1 MEDLRMNALFKHAD
15 KMDKEL
21 KAMLDNYKNYS
32 EQKKP
37 SICVLCSDNKLRAEV
52 DRVFT
57 IREDLCVDVVVTS
70 EEIKDADE
78 YKAMLC
84 DALVVCTRA
93 KNIAPKGLYD
103 LMKHISQLD
112 KQIYV
117 VLAGWESLERSEK
130 MAKSRAERV
139 SIEYEFARIVN
150 VTNVFSE
157 PRGGFITWEN
167 AFDAL
172 AIHFFEKFEMLHLS
186 QDEKIYNYLLKYVG
200 DFYSNART
208 EINKE
213 IAIVNNAE
221 RIAMAKQDYYVI
233 RFSNLAVSVQE
244 VVDAVKGSIEDIS
257 YYDIVDDDKN
267 ETLTDIYSRSGVE
280 AQKYAK
286 VFLIQEYKK
295 RVGTLKDNSN
305 EKVRIDN
312 ESCVAECIN
321 EMDALPCEISKLKYL
336 PENLV
341 KSLRVVCDERTELE
355 KIVNRYESSAK
366 ILIDN
371 VIDRIPAKVGE
382 YRYQMKYSV
391 EARDKGKDLLGLAK
405 DSIRDYISE
414 KKKDSEDAEKG
425 KKKSSEKDNSK
436 SDETKN
442 DDNKVNSAEKPASK
456 EIREKIKEGI
466 VREDDEA
473 LMLERFQS
481 DIEQLIIYSRNAC
494 GEMAQDCAKN
504 IKQDMEKFAD
514 SILKIYFGSIIKEIQ
529 GMQTEMSKI
538 LEEYYLE

>member
-1 MEDLRMNALFKHAD
+1 MEDLRMNILFEHVD
-15 KMDKEL
+15 KMDKGL
-21 KAMLDNYKNYS
+21 VAMLDNYKNYS

-52 DRVFT
+52 DKAFT

-70 EEIKDADE
+70 EEIKDAE
-78 YKAMLC
+78 KYKAMLC

-112 KQIYV
+112 KQIYI
-117 VLAGWESLERSEK
+117 VLAGWESIERSEK
-130 MAKSRAERV
+130 MAKSRSERV
-139 SIEYEFARIVN
+139 SIEFEFARTMD
-150 VTNVFSE
+150 VTNVFNM
-157 PRGGFITWEN
+157 PCDGFTTWEN
-167 AFDAL
+167 AFDSLAL
-172 AIHFFEKFEMLHLS
+172 HFSGKFEMLHLN
-186 QDEKIYNYLLKYVG
+186 QDEKIYNYLLKYIE
-200 DFYSNART
+200 DFYTNART

-213 IAIVNNAE
+213 IAVLNNAE
-221 RIAMAKQDYYVI
+221 RVAMAKQDYYGV

-244 VVDAVKGSIEDIS
+244 VVDSVRGSIEDIS

-286 VFLIQEYKK
+286 DFLIQEYKE
-295 RVGTLKDNSN
+295 RVKTLKDNSN

-321 EMDALPCEISKLKYL
+321 EMDTLLCEISKLKYL

-341 KSLRVVCDERTELE
+341 EYLRVVCGDRTELE

-366 ILIDN
+366 TLIDN
-371 VIDRIPAKVGE
+371 IIDRIPAKVGE
-382 YRYQMKYSV
+382 YRYEMKYSV
-391 EARDKGKDLLGLAK
+391 EVRDTGKDLLGMAK
-405 DSIRDYISE
+405 NAIRDFLSDG
-414 KKKDSEDAEKG
+414 KNGSEDSG
-425 KKKSSEKDNSK
+425 KEHKESSEKDGSK
-436 SDETKN
+436 SDKIKN
-442 DDNKVNSAEKPASK
+442 DDNKDNSVEEPTSE
-456 EIREKIKEGI
+456 EIREKIKKGI
-466 VREDDEA
+466 AEEDDES
-473 LMLERFQS
+473 LMLDRFQS
-481 DIEQLIIYSRNAC
+481 DIEQLIFYSRNAC
-494 GEMAQDCAKN
+494 GEMAQDCAKI

-514 SILKIYFGSIIKEIQ
+514 SILKIYFGSIIKEIE